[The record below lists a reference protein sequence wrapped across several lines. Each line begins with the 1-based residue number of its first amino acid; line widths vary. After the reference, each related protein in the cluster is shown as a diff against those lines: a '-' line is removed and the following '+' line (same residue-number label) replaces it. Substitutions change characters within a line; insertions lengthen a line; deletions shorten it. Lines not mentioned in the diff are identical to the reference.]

1 MIIQSLK
8 KQTHTIFLRDLYSS
22 SKLTTVTK
30 KPELLLSTKR
40 GNRVVNLLCCLQW
53 VQINSEG
60 DFCTN
65 FIHSHNDSGL
75 RWENHQNSYSFKL
88 LNQISLFFTFI

>member
-40 GNRVVNLLCCLQW
+40 GNRVLNLLCYSQW
-53 VQINSEG
+53 FQNNSEG
-60 DFCTN
+60 SSKSIQTKQAEKYN
-65 FIHSHNDSGL
+65 FQDLGKV
-75 RWENHQNSYSFKL
+75 RQNLTVEVMTSY
-88 LNQISLFFTFI
+88 

>member
-53 VQINSEG
+53 VQINSEYIPTR
-60 DFCTN
+60 FLVKVVK
-65 FIHSHNDSGL
+65 SSEYL
-75 RWENHQNSYSFKL
+75 
-88 LNQISLFFTFI
+88 

>member
-1 MIIQSLK
+1 MRIQSLK

-53 VQINSEG
+53 AQINSGG
-60 DFCTN
+60 DLLL
-65 FIHSHNDSGL
+65 SYKDSEVGQSSEYL
-75 RWENHQNSYSFKL
+75 Y
-88 LNQISLFFTFI
+88 